1 MLSIMDNQ
9 KVNIV
14 KMFFFLNYCSL
25 TRTSCPWF
33 QDYLSL
39 AEGNYLSLAE

>member
-14 KMFFFLNYCSL
+14 KMFFFFKLLFINQNQLPMVS
-25 TRTSCPWF
+25 R
-33 QDYLSL
+33 LSVT
-39 AEGNYLSLAE
+39 GRR